1 MTFAQAIE
9 AMQASA
15 AASNAA
21 ARAADWFPAA
31 TPRDTVGRA
40 RREAA
45 RARQVRVAELRRQG
59 MKVSQIAGCLGVSH
73 STVKSDLCTLRRT
86 ACAFT

>member
-9 AMQASA
+9 AVQVSA

-21 ARAADWFPAA
+21 ARAADWFPEA

-45 RARQVRVAELRRQG
+45 RTRQMQVAELRGQG
-59 MKVSQIAGCLGVSH
+59 MKVTQIAERLGVSQN
-73 STVKSDLCTLRRT
+73 TVKSDLCALRGT
-86 ACAFT
+86 ACAST